1 MLSYTSNEDSITF
14 ILDSEDMS
22 NEQILQLIKSKLSCC
37 NINAASSICADTFT
51 YNGRTLVIAY
61 PTPPLRERV
70 DTDAVRLRRM
80 R

>member
-1 MLSYTSNEDSITF
+1 MLSYTSNEESITF
-14 ILDSEDMS
+14 ILDGEEVN
-22 NEQILQLIKSKLSCC
+22 NEQILQLIKSKFINGKN
-37 NINAASSICADTFT
+37 NITSSVSADIFT
-51 YNGRTLVIAY
+51 YHGKTLVIAY

>member
-1 MLSYTSNEDSITF
+1 MLSNISNEDSITF
-14 ILDSEDMS
+14 ILDSEDVS
-22 NEQILQLIKSKLSCC
+22 NEQIFKLLKSEFSYLNS
-37 NINAASSICADTFT
+37 NAKSSICADTFT

-70 DTDAVRLRRM
+70 DTAAVRLRRM

>member
-1 MLSYTSNEDSITF
+1 MLSNISNEDSITF
-14 ILDSEDMS
+14 ILDSEDVS
-22 NEQILQLIKSKLSCC
+22 NEKILQLLKSEFSYLNS
-37 NINAASSICADTFT
+37 NAASSICADTFT

-70 DTDAVRLRRM
+70 YADAVRLRRI